1 MLGSAEI
8 ESGKKLYV
16 ANCVACHGD
25 KGQGGV
31 GPNLTD
37 EYWIHSGSVKD
48 VFKSIKYGWV
58 DKGMQSW
65 KDFYTPTQIAQL
77 ASFVKSL
84 KGTNPPGAKE
94 KQGELY
100 VEEVVASMS
109 TSDSTKTK

>member
-1 MLGSAEI
+1 
-8 ESGKKLYV
+8 
-16 ANCVACHGD
+16 
-25 KGQGGV
+25 
-31 GPNLTD
+31 
-37 EYWIHSGSVKD
+37 
-48 VFKSIKYGWV
+48 
-58 DKGMQSW
+58 MQSW